1 MDELGLKLAGLAEEA
16 AGGARPAGP
25 AAARRRGVRR
35 RRRQAIGALVL
46 VAGLVAGLVW
56 VDRRPLPTTD
66 ATKGWKTFTDAPNN
80 LQFRY
85 PPGWAIDR
93 RPEGG
98 DQVLLVPPE
107 DTGRPPDKVRY
118 LVT

>member
-46 VAGLVAGLVW
+46 VAGLGAGLGW
-56 VDRRPLPTTD
+56 VD
-66 ATKGWKTFTDAPNN
+66 
-80 LQFRY
+80 
-85 PPGWAIDR
+85 
-93 RPEGG
+93 
-98 DQVLLVPPE
+98 
-107 DTGRPPDKVRY
+107 
-118 LVT
+118 